1 MDSRCDLA
9 YFKLIH
15 FAITFYYLKHILM
28 PPFSLVNLFLLHIL
42 TGDISVVTVHFALSN
57 TVGSLY
63 QSIAG
68 SSTRKNTT

>member
-1 MDSRCDLA
+1 
-9 YFKLIH
+9 
-15 FAITFYYLKHILM
+15 M

-63 QSIAG
+63 QSITG
-68 SSTRKNTT
+68 SSTHKNTT

>member
-1 MDSRCDLA
+1 
-9 YFKLIH
+9 
-15 FAITFYYLKHILM
+15 M

-42 TGDISVVTVHFALSN
+42 TGDISVVTVYFALSN

-63 QSIAG
+63 QSITG